1 MPGWMKHLAE
11 EEDYLLTALDRARGD
26 QSAAWAEAIYW
37 EKHTIRIPA
46 LDRAIKRILY
56 QKGQAGAEALLVLY
70 PQLFHLWNLLPEELG
85 YEEPY
90 LTLKNLDDY
99 AQWWAD
105 VPGELRKIVAD
116 MA

>member
-11 EEDYLLTALDRARGD
+11 EEDYLLT
-26 QSAAWAEAIYW
+26 
-37 EKHTIRIPA
+37 A

-70 PQLFHLWNLLPEELG
+70 PQLFHLWNLLPEKLG

-105 VPGELRKIVAD
+105 VPGELRKIMAD